1 MDDPGAQPA
10 YEQAADLDLQILGLL
25 REDALSAELLA
36 QPPSSR
42 EGGQGN
48 AGEVLRRL
56 EAMASD
62 GLVRRHE
69 WGDGRGEGPGRP
81 ESDRWEITAEG
92 RAFVEPQSGVARA
105 PNDGDV
111 GDEGGG
117 DRKAELWIL
126 VALALLTGACAAYT
140 LLTATGVLGDA

>member
-10 YEQAADLDLQILGLL
+10 YEQAVDLDLQILGLL

-36 QPPSSR
+36 QTLSSR
-42 EGGQGN
+42 EGGQGG
-48 AGEVLRRL
+48 AGEVLWRL
-56 EAMASD
+56 EELASD
-62 GLVRRHE
+62 GLVRRRE

-92 RAFVEPQSGVARA
+92 YAFVEPQSGVART
-105 PNDGDV
+105 PYEGEV

-117 DRKAELWIL
+117 QRKAELWIL